1 VTSKVRFS
9 SRSLVVRRGKLF
21 TLYGRVQPAVAG
33 LRVRVQLRRKG
44 RKAFRTIATVRS
56 KSGGRVVARL
66 RIRKGGKYALR
77 LGVVSTGTI
86 VGSKSG
92 VISVRVR

>member
-1 VTSKVRFS
+1 
-9 SRSLVVRRGKLF
+9 
-21 TLYGRVQPAVAG
+21 
-33 LRVRVQLRRKG
+33 
-44 RKAFRTIATVRS
+44 VRS